1 MVTTEENEIEQFR
14 TTRLNFLE
22 YLETYMSKNVGS
34 LPDISDIMSK
44 SPEDRIITYRRFF
57 LDLRLS
63 RLYFQLTVLSYF
75 SGVEKPDNKNQFSKE
90 LETFVSFYD
99 QIDIW
104 LDKLT
109 KEGIYSEF
117 RDQCFQEIEA
127 IKVIIQSYEGRMKD

>member
-1 MVTTEENEIEQFR
+1 MTTEENEIEQFR

-22 YLETYMSKNVGS
+22 YLKTCMNKNVGS

-44 SPEDRIITYRRFF
+44 SSEDRIITFRRFF
-57 LDLRLS
+57 ADLRLS

-75 SGVEKPDNKNQFSKE
+75 SGAEKPDNKNHFSKE